1 MSKTVTLRIKDS
13 AYQRLRTLAERDNRP
28 LSNFIETAALRYI
41 EQEEFVDEFE
51 MRDIQENKS
60 LSDSIEQGIADAKEK
75 RGRYV

>member
-1 MSKTVTLRIKDS
+1 MHGESENVMRVPVP
-13 AYQRLRTLAERDNRP
+13 NRP

-41 EQEEFVDEFE
+41 EQEEIVDEFE
-51 MRDIQENKS
+51 MREIQENKS